1 MKKVRWGIL
10 STARIAVDHLI
21 PAIKKVDSA
30 EITAIATRSD
40 INKATAIAKQFQIN
54 KVYSSYEDLLN
65 DSEIDV
71 VYIPLPNH
79 LHKEWTIKAAQKG
92 KHILCEKPA
101 ALNREEVEEMRQV
114 CLENNVLFME
124 AFMYY
129 FHPQHERVK
138 EIIDSGEIGDVSFM
152 EVGFSFYLEDK
163 ERDKDIRMNSNT
175 GGGTIYDLGCYTI
188 HAIRNILRKEPESIY
203 VHGNIDSTFNVDT
216 DAVAYL
222 TFKNNLRA
230 TFNISFNRPMH
241 HEYRVFGTK
250 GIITV
255 PRAFRPDL
263 NGGEAIIQ
271 VEEESTKR
279 IETIYGAQY
288 YNEVAHLSQAI
299 LGKANNVNHDFKN
312 SLNNIKVIE
321 ACLQSLRT
329 ARTVML

>member
-1 MKKVRWGIL
+1 MKKVKWGIL
-10 STARIAVDHLI
+10 STARIAVDQLI
-21 PAIKKVDSA
+21 PAIKKVESA
-30 EITAIATRSD
+30 EVAAIATRSD
-40 INKATAIAKQFQIN
+40 INRATAIAKQFQIN

-101 ALNREEVEEMRQV
+101 ALNRAEVEEMKQV

-152 EVGFSFYLEDK
+152 EAGFSFYLENK
-163 ERDKDIRMNSNT
+163 ERDKDIRMNSST

-188 HAIRNILRKEPESIY
+188 HAIRNILRKEPESVY
-203 VHGNIDSTFNVDT
+203 VHGNIDSAFNVDT
-216 DAVAYL
+216 DAVAYF

-241 HEYRVFGTK
+241 QEYRVFGTK

-263 NGGEAIIQ
+263 NGGEAIIK
-271 VEEESTKR
+271 VKKDSTKR
-279 IETIYGAQY
+279 IESINGDQY

-299 LGKANNVNHDFKN
+299 LEKANNVNHDLKN
-312 SLNNIKVIE
+312 TLYNIKIIE
-321 ACLQSLRT
+321 ASLKSLQT
-329 ARTVML
+329 DQTVML

>member
-10 STARIAVDHLI
+10 STARIAVDQLI
-21 PAIKKVDSA
+21 PAIKKVENA
-30 EITAIATRSD
+30 EIAAIATRSD
-40 INKATAIAKQFQIN
+40 IDRATAIAKQFQIN

-65 DSEIDV
+65 DSTIDV

-101 ALNREEVEEMRQV
+101 ALNGEEVEEMKQV

-129 FHPQHERVK
+129 FHPQHERVT
-138 EIIDSGEIGDVSFM
+138 EIINSGEIGDVSFM
-152 EVGFSFYLEDK
+152 EAGFSFYLEDK

-188 HAIRNILRKEPESIY
+188 HAIRNILRQEPESVY
-203 VHGNIDSTFNVDT
+203 VHGNIDSTFNVET

-241 HEYRVFGTK
+241 HEYRVFGTE
-250 GIITV
+250 GTITV
-255 PRAFRPDL
+255 P
-263 NGGEAIIQ
+263 
-271 VEEESTKR
+271 
-279 IETIYGAQY
+279 
-288 YNEVAHLSQAI
+288 
-299 LGKANNVNHDFKN
+299 
-312 SLNNIKVIE
+312 
-321 ACLQSLRT
+321 
-329 ARTVML
+329 